1 MTLDRRRTALARF
14 CSVLALLL
22 AMWLPS
28 PVRAESYLTVADVPI
43 DVTAKNASAARDKAI
58 ADVQAKAFQRLIKR
72 MVPKQDDQARLQ
84 PSQQQIESF
93 VQDFAVENER
103 TSPVRYIGRYTVRFR
118 AGRVRQYLVDSGIQS
133 ITEVQQVLILPV
145 YKGTDGPVL
154 WGVSN
159 PWRSAWEQGSGGD
172 GPVTLILPNGDAY
185 DKGTA
190 TPAAIESGDMGVLV
204 PLIQRYHT
212 AGAVVVQAA
221 SRDPAKGPV
230 SGLTLTVNTFDIT
243 GPKGS
248 QTLTVDPAAGDQPDK
263 MLRRGVGAVAAA
275 LETGWQQAVAANGS
289 IGLVGAQPAEA
300 GQSQANPDNPTD
312 SSGTLG
318 TLYPMSMTV
327 SDLADWAHT
336 RDQLAQ
342 LPGVQRLSLDAVT
355 RSSAAFTLDFAG
367 DPLALQSVLASNGFL
382 LVQTA
387 PATASAPGSYELKR
401 TAPVNAAAGQGASPA
416 DAPPPA
422 K

>member
-1 MTLDRRRTALARF
+1 MTLDRRKPALVWF
-14 CSVLALLL
+14 CSLLALLFGTC
-22 AMWLPS
+22 LPTEL
-28 PVRAESYLTVADVPI
+28 RAESFLTITDVPI
-43 DVTAKNASAARDKAI
+43 DVTAKSASAARDKAI
-58 ADVQAKAFQRLIKR
+58 ADVQAKAFQRLLKR
-72 MVPKQDDQARLQ
+72 MVAKPEDLARLQ

-93 VQDFAVENER
+93 VQDFAVESER
-103 TSPVRYIGRYTVRFR
+103 TSPVRYIGRFTIRFR
-118 AGRVRQYLVDSGIQS
+118 AGRVRQYLIDSGIQS
-133 ITEVQQVLILPV
+133 INEVQQVLILPI
-145 YKGTDGPVL
+145 YKGSGGPVL

-159 PWRSAWEQGSGGD
+159 PWRLAWEQGGSGD
-172 GPVTLILPNGDAY
+172 GPVSLILPNGDAY

-190 TPAAIESGDMGVLV
+190 TPAALDSGDMGAIL

-212 AGAVVVQAA
+212 AGAVVVEAA

-230 SGLTLTVNTFDIT
+230 SGLNLTVNSFDIT

-248 QTLTVDPAAGDQPDK
+248 QTLGVDPASGDQPDK
-263 MLRRGVGAVAAA
+263 ILRRGVGVISDA
-275 LETGWQQAVAANGS
+275 LETGWQQAIAANGS
-289 IGLVGAQPAEA
+289 IGLVGAAPPEPGQP
-300 GQSQANPDNPTD
+300 QANPDSAAD
-312 SSGTLG
+312 STGTLG

-336 RDQLAQ
+336 RDRLAQ

-367 DPLALQSVLASNGFL
+367 DPLALQSVLASNGFV

-387 PATASAPGSYELKR
+387 PATASAPASYELKR
-401 TAPVNAAAGQGASPA
+401 APPAGAAAEG
-416 DAPPPA
+416 APPAEAPLPG